1 MSWFGNLEGI
11 GEVSSEE
18 KEMHRQMHE
27 DLSKTSIYGSLWNM
41 LTTSLVGFSVIYF
54 MVKISRGEYR

>member
-1 MSWFGNLEGI
+1 
-11 GEVSSEE
+11 
-18 KEMHRQMHE
+18 MHRQMHE

-54 MVKISRGEYR
+54 MVKLSRGEYR